1 MTMTTTMTMTTKPN
15 SYFAY
20 KRDISPLVYWVLQT
34 SNALIWSLP
43 SSYPDAPQVPLD
55 NPEIS
60 LSSLVSLSKLIGKHV
75 DPGDVPTPV
84 LGLFQ
89 SVIDAIATSH
99 ATFQRIATKKP
110 HPDVENGSAF
120 LKSFVE
126 DLRECLNALGGWNWA
141 LHNYTLSDRLSSCLP
156 LTKEKLDCMVIKEFG
171 ALDLPEAPEADQDSE
186 QETPQQVGPRVG
198 HQRKQAKPGKGKKGR
213 RKKDRET
220 SKSKVEDTKKGSLDD
235 VFGKEPLDS
244 FDLTLDQDGTTIG
257 CIMAVYDLFKE
268 CFDLRAYLQDVWY
281 EVAYEGL
288 NSAVAGALSNTARI
302 MIQRST
308 DTMLADFPD
317 KDSYQSVI
325 NTMSSVFGFNAEPE
339 GTGANSRDEHLADVK
354 EMFLVHAYHDLLDF
368 VTDYQKNRNGKPTK
382 RMMKEIN
389 NWNPDFDL
397 QRATMEERLKWRR
410 SYTINWLYDLL
421 RVFSHRLEEMD
432 AAIKKKVPDVIKR
445 RQAQTQKLLGITEF
459 AALIYRLATEKPG
472 IDIREQVL
480 PLHVFQ
486 LQCIVDSLAV
496 TKGWTYDLL
505 KGHVLIGPPPAD
517 RFRPMRDVDTF
528 LHGIGDPGHLL
539 KGHVLIEPP
548 PADIFRPM
556 RGVDTFDP
564 RPGFFYG
571 FSRLKATLTFE
582 AVVNKRK
589 TDNDVHIQELLE
601 AAHGIGTQFLGKS
614 PDLGDESRFCTTN
627 SNGLWHYSP
636 FLCGVGLVEALD
648 LEFLLIL
655 YVWGHHREPVV
666 LMHLY
671 NMLLREGYLD
681 KPIDLFESLQRLFQS
696 GFFQNGKIPVADYGV
711 ALPEFLIPLEK
722 KVLNNKG
729 KIRFPS
735 GFGVPCC
742 VTIPYESFLVLLREA
757 KWNVDKISDAE
768 VPLSSLLAKL
778 RIAQTEQIFDPDTGK
793 RRLKETVLVK
803 RAKAAFI
810 SEGLAEGLAEEKLLA
825 IAEALEELNSVEK
838 QQAEFSADKV
848 VYTTPQGFS
857 NSEWLDFMKVDIM
870 ADVDGDHP
878 LCGLNLAWLTCY
890 MIEIFG
896 KIERELF
903 ELRNE
908 TLRGLCNDNGQYDSS
923 KWRYKGADGRSLLIV
938 EAMTKKDEQVLE
950 VAARHLTNPLK
961 SLSDFIHWDKLRIG
975 AGGSSPPT
983 GDEATADACVSTVE
997 KKDVHMDQCV
1007 VIKGVAMDDGT
1018 VWVRN

>member
-1 MTMTTTMTMTTKPN
+1 MTTTMTMTTKPN

-55 NPEIS
+55 NPQIS
-60 LSSLVSLSKLIGKHV
+60 LSGLVSLSKLIGKHV

-89 SVIDAIATSH
+89 SVTNAIATFH

-110 HPDVENGSAF
+110 HPDVENGNAF
-120 LKSFVE
+120 LKSFAE
-126 DLRECLNALGGWNWA
+126 ALDECVNALGSWDWA
-141 LHNYTLSDRLSSCLP
+141 LHDYTPSDSLSSCLP

-171 ALDLPEAPEADQDSE
+171 ALHLAEAPEADQDSE

-220 SKSKVEDTKKGSLDD
+220 SKSKVEDTKKRPLDD
-235 VFGKEPLDS
+235 VFDKEPLDS
-244 FDLTLDQDGTTIG
+244 FDLTLDQDGTTMG
-257 CIMAVYDLFKE
+257 RIMAVYDLFKE

-288 NSAVAGALSNTARI
+288 NIAVAGALSNTARI

-317 KDSYQSVI
+317 TDSYQSVI

-354 EMFLVHAYHDLLDF
+354 EMFLVHTYHDLLDF
-368 VTDYQKNRNGKPTK
+368 VADYQKNRNGKPTK

-432 AAIKKKVPDVIKR
+432 AAIQKKVPDVIKR

-459 AALIYRLATEKPG
+459 AALICRLAIEKPG
-472 IDIREQVL
+472 IDIRERVL

-505 KGHVLIGPPPAD
+505 KGHVLIEPPPAD

-539 KGHVLIEPP
+539 KGHALIEPP

-556 RGVDTFDP
+556 RDADTFDP
-564 RPGFFYG
+564 RPGFFYA
-571 FSRLKATLTFE
+571 FTRLKANLALE

-589 TDNDVHIQELLE
+589 THNDMHIQELFE
-601 AAHGIGTQFLGKS
+601 AAHGI
-614 PDLGDESRFCTTN
+614 
-627 SNGLWHYSP
+627 
-636 FLCGVGLVEALD
+636 
-648 LEFLLIL
+648 
-655 YVWGHHREPVV
+655 
-666 LMHLY
+666 
-671 NMLLREGYLD
+671 GYLD

-711 ALPEFLIPLEK
+711 ALSEFLIPLEK
-722 KVLNNKG
+722 KVLNKKG

-757 KWNVDKISDAE
+757 NWNVDKISDAE

-778 RIAQTEQIFDPDTGK
+778 RIAQTDQIFDLDTGK

-825 IAEALEELNSVEK
+825 IAEALEEFNLVEK
-838 QQAEFSADKV
+838 QQAEFSADEV
-848 VYTTPQGFS
+848 VYTTPQSHQVHFARSPSSAQCPREEVS

-890 MIEIFG
+890 MIEIFDVV
-896 KIERELF
+896 ERELF

-908 TLRGLCNDNGQYDSS
+908 TLRGLCNENGQYDSS
-923 KWRYKGADGRSLLIV
+923 KWRNEGADGRSLMIV
-938 EAMTKKDEQVLE
+938 EAMTKIDEQVLE
-950 VAARHLTNPLK
+950 VAARAFTNPLK

-975 AGGSSPPT
+975 AGGSSPPPT
-983 GDEATADACVSTVE
+983 GDEETTAGARVSTVE

-1007 VIKGVAMDDGT
+1007 VIRGVAMDDGT